1 MAGTNIQMK
10 QAPWY
15 GGGLAQAL
23 QPGACE
29 GDVIY
34 VDGTSGDDGQLGRMA
49 STPVLTMLRAL
60 ALCTHGYNDTIIVLR
75 YPSAGAVG
83 EAWPIVVN
91 KGNVHIIGNPFEA
104 SHMKIFHNPAADT
117 PAFQITVNEV
127 EIAGIEVGGGA
138 TDGCIETSGAV
149 YRLNI
154 HHCDFGWQYASQDG
168 IRFPGTDDVPHAWIH
183 DNRFNDNLTRD
194 GIRVEHN
201 STRSVFERNLF
212 RLVGGIGIHLQGL
225 CTDIYGIFDNRFR
238 VADSATGEA
247 ITFLNVNSER
257 CMIDGNRTME
267 GQVQMGLVPYRDLG
281 DNHWGLNY
289 YSIIAIM
296 PVTV

>member
-34 VDGTSGDDGQLGRMA
+34 LDGTSGSDAADGRLA
-49 STPVLTMLRAL
+49 STPVLTMTAAL
-60 ALCTHGYNDTIIVLR
+60 ALCTHGYNDTIVVLR
-75 YPSAGAVG
+75 YPSAGADG

-104 SHMKIFHNPAADT
+104 SHLKIFNPTGDNAA
-117 PAFQITVNEV
+117 FEITVNSV
-127 EIAGIEVGGGA
+127 EIAGIEIGGG
-138 TDGCIETSGAV
+138 TTHGCIETSGAIW
-149 YRLNI
+149 RLNV
-154 HHCDFGWQYASQDG
+154 HHCDIGWIYPAQDG

-183 DNRFNDNLTRD
+183 DNRFNDKLTRD

-201 STRSVFERNLF
+201 STRSIFERNVF

-247 ITFLNVNSER
+247 ITFTNANSEM
-257 CMIDGNRTME
+257 CMVDGNRTME
-267 GQVQMGLVPYRDLG
+267 GQVQMTLVPYRDLG
-281 DNHWGLNY
+281 SNHWGLNY
-289 YSIIAIM
+289 YSILAIM